1 MKKFDKKLKRAA
13 EIFLEMAYGADP
25 NAQAITKEELI
36 EKIKNIENPDTLIKF
51 TSIITAAARKKNRET
66 GDKIQQLY
74 KVSQVVALMN
84 VDYRARMTAAGRE
97 TGELGAEQ
105 EHELGRTY
113 GQHETATIIEH
124 QGKTYLQVMP
134 QSALPPQF
142 VIQKIAGFQ
151 AVTRQEATPYLP
163 DPRPAPEG
171 AAGQNPI
178 RRYSIDS
185 IVAIEINGQD
195 FKISDIMPD
204 RRAVLNL
211 VNINPERAV

>member
-1 MKKFDKKLKRAA
+1 
-13 EIFLEMAYGADP
+13 MAYGADP

-36 EKIKNIENPDTLIKF
+36 DKIRGMEAADTSVKF
-51 TSIITAAARKKNRET
+51 TSIVTAAARKKNRET
-66 GDKIQQLY
+66 GEKIQQLY
-74 KVSQVVALMN
+74 KVSQVEALMN
-84 VDYRARMTAAGRE
+84 VDYQTRMTASGRE

-105 EHELGRTY
+105 EYELGRTY

-124 QGKTYLQVMP
+124 RGKIYLQVKP
-134 QSALPPQF
+134 EAALPPQF

-151 AVTRQEATPYLP
+151 AATRQEAAPYLP

-185 IVAIEINGQD
+185 IVAIGIDDQD
-195 FKISDIMPD
+195 FKISDVTPD
-204 RRAVLNL
+204 RQEVLNL
-211 VNINPERAV
+211 VNIDPEREM